1 MLKVGQKLHF
11 GLKVCNVNDN
21 NIIKTTREKNKK
33 NREENDLTKIN
44 WKLWIRMILHN
55 TGMK

>member
-21 NIIKTTREKNKK
+21 NIIKTTREKKQEKQEKHRRKQFNKNKLEIMDK
-33 NREENDLTKIN
+33 NDFA
-44 WKLWIRMILHN
+44 
-55 TGMK
+55 